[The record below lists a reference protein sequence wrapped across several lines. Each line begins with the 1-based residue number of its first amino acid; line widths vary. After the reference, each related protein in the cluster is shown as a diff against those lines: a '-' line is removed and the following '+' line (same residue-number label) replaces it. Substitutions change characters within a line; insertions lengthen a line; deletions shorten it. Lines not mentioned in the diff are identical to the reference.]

1 MTASTSPLPVA
12 SESVE
17 PTASPSGLRRN
28 AVGVLGILFFVLSA
42 QAPLTAIAGAL
53 PLTVFLGNGAGAPGA
68 YVVIG
73 IVITLFAVGFIAMSR
88 RIKVNGAFYA
98 YVGAAFGRRTGSG
111 AAWLAILAYATVQ
124 AAMYGLY
131 GVSVSALFAGLG
143 LSLPWWVPVIV
154 TVALVQVLG
163 SLNIELGARVLAILV
178 ACEVAVLLAFSFG
191 VLFTGGG
198 PEGIN
203 PVASFSPS
211 AIISGA
217 PGVALMFAVASM
229 FGFESTAIYSGEAKD
244 PRRTVARA
252 TYLSV
257 AVISVFLSFVAWMFV
272 SYYGASKV
280 TAAAG
285 KAVQSGD
292 STSFVFKALD
302 GVLGGWSGIVASILL
317 VTSLFAGI
325 LAFHN
330 GINRYLHSLGLD
342 GSLPLRVSRT
352 NRHQAPFAAA
362 WVQTVMSLVLVL
374 PFAFLGLDPVL
385 TLFSWLSGVSV
396 AALVVLYV
404 LCSAAVVAYFARNRE
419 GRKPWQTVIAPSI
432 SAVLLLGVLFLV
444 VSNFTALIGGEL
456 TTAIVLL
463 IIVPICFLVGFLV
476 SRPRRVTPDEA
487 ASPTSAFAHE

>member
-1 MTASTSPLPVA
+1 M
-12 SESVE
+12 
-17 PTASPSGLRRN
+17 
-28 AVGVLGILFFVLSA
+28 
-42 QAPLTAIAGAL
+42 
-53 PLTVFLGNGAGAPGA
+53 
-68 YVVIG
+68 
-73 IVITLFAVGFIAMSR
+73 
-88 RIKVNGAFYA
+88 
-98 YVGAAFGRRTGSG
+98 
-111 AAWLAILAYATVQ
+111 
-124 AAMYGLY
+124 
-131 GVSVSALFAGLG
+131 
-143 LSLPWWVPVIV
+143 
-154 TVALVQVLG
+154 
-163 SLNIELGARVLAILV
+163 
-178 ACEVAVLLAFSFG
+178 
-191 VLFTGGG
+191 
-198 PEGIN
+198 
-203 PVASFSPS
+203 
-211 AIISGA
+211 
-217 PGVALMFAVASM
+217 
-229 FGFESTAIYSGEAKD
+229 
-244 PRRTVARA
+244 ARA

-257 AVISVFLSFVAWMFV
+257 AVISIFLSFVAWMFV

-302 GVLGGWSGIVASILL
+302 GVLGGWAGIVASILL

-404 LCSAAVVAYFARNRE
+404 LCSAAVVVYFARNRE
-419 GRKPWQTVIAPSI
+419 GRKPWQAVIAPSL

-463 IIVPICFLVGFLV
+463 IIVPVCFVVGFLV
-476 SRPRRVTPDEA
+476 SRPRRG
-487 ASPTSAFAHE
+487 ASQEPGSPATASDHN